1 MLHAWNQV
9 HPDATVQPGDRVS
22 KVNGVSTISG
32 MGKELRSP
40 SVAMEIIRYPAS
52 FEVELS
58 KRAADDTLRKLGF
71 KFEKPGG
78 HGLKE
83 LKITEVGKDGLLGE
97 ANNKQAEL
105 GLFHYVVASDMRIS
119 KVNDVEGDA
128 SLISEELKTAEVV
141 KIQIRRAEVQKLAKE
156 KVIKSTELLGMVA
169 ALAKPEL
176 FARAAAVSKSDG
188 PGSSLE
194 AESQPATSGDEAAAA
209 DAAAAAA
216 AAAT

>member
-40 SVAMEIIRYPAS
+40 LAKG

-83 LKITEVGKDGLLGE
+83 LKITEVGKDGLLAE

-209 DAAAAAA
+209 ADAAAAAA